1 MNEIILAAKPLFL
14 TCSIVSIVVFLA
26 IMVDLAAGLYKAYQR
41 GDARRSEA
49 LKRTGFK
56 FLIYEGCIFIASLMD
71 VLIHLGKV
79 FLLLGWETAWGVPFA
94 TLALGI
100 FWCVVEFL
108 SVREK
113 ADEKI
118 HSDISKAERLAA
130 QILKIVEA
138 IKKGE
143 TPDIDKVKEILEH
156 EGNDNPEPLSMED
169 M

>member
-1 MNEIILAAKPLFL
+1 MTEILTAAKPLFL
-14 TCSIVSIVVFLA
+14 TCSIVSLAVFLA

-56 FLIYEGCIFIASLMD
+56 FLIYEGGILIASLVD
-71 VLIHLGKV
+71 VLIHLGKL
-79 FLLLGWETAWGVPFA
+79 FIILGWDLAWGVPFV

-138 IKKGE
+138 LKRGDN
-143 TPDIDKVKEILEH
+143 PDLEKVKELLAKE
-156 EGNDNPEPLSMED
+156 NPEPLD
-169 M
+169 MKDM

>member
-1 MNEIILAAKPLFL
+1 MFLMDSIIAV
-14 TCSIVSIVVFLA
+14 IVFVAMMI
-26 IMVDLAAGLYKAYQR
+26 DLAAGLYKAKVR

-49 LKRTGFK
+49 LKRTGYK
-56 FLIYEGCIFIASLMD
+56 FLIYEGGIMIASMVDLMIHMGKMY
-71 VLIHLGKV
+71 LI
-79 FLLLGWETAWGVPFA
+79 FGWQMAWGIPFV
-94 TLALGI
+94 TIMMGI

-130 QILKIVEA
+130 QILKIVET

-143 TPDIDKVKEILEH
+143 SPDLDKVKEILEN
-156 EGNDNPEPLSMED
+156 ETKNPEPLD
-169 M
+169 MKDM

>member
-1 MNEIILAAKPLFL
+1 MTEILDTARQMLL
-14 TCSIVSIVVFLA
+14 MDSIIAVIVFMA
-26 IMVDLAAGLYKAYQR
+26 MMVDLAAGLYKAKVR

-49 LKRTGFK
+49 LKRTGYK
-56 FLIYEGCIFIASLMD
+56 FLIYEGGIMIASMVDLMIHMGKMY
-71 VLIHLGKV
+71 LI
-79 FLLLGWETAWGVPFA
+79 FGWEMAWGVPFV
-94 TLALGI
+94 TILMGI

-118 HSDISKAERLAA
+118 HSDISKAEKLAA

-138 IKKGE
+138 VKKGE
-143 TPDIDKVKEILEH
+143 TPDVDAIKDIVEH
-156 EGNDNPEPLSMED
+156 ESPEPLEMKD

>member
-1 MNEIILAAKPLFL
+1 MIEIIKEILVGVTEL
-14 TCSIVSIVVFLA
+14 SVGIVFVAIIVLMA
-26 IMVDLAAGLYKAYQR
+26 MMVDLVAGLYKAHLR

-49 LKRTGFK
+49 LKRTGYK
-56 FLIYEGCIFIASLMD
+56 FLLYEGTILIAAGID
-71 VLIHLGKV
+71 ILIHIAKIPMW
-79 FLLLGWETAWGVPFA
+79 FGWELMYNVPLV
-94 TLALGI
+94 TILIGI

-118 HSDISKAERLAA
+118 HSDISKAEKLAA

-138 IKKGE
+138 VKKGE
-143 TPDIDKVKEILEH
+143 PVGKELIEDITT
-156 EGNDNPEPLSMED
+156 EPLDIKD